1 MADNTSSQ
9 PELVSGLLYNI
20 GNHLAL
26 REEIDPDFRVTK
38 IIRSN
43 LSVVDLIPVD
53 YSLMWQSIFD
63 KKQYAISY
71 DFDTPISNYR
81 KRCVDYGLE
90 GVDGLRLW
98 LTDDSQASE
107 EISNSFEQNI
117 IETGLNKFGSWG
129 QTIQGFMKSFN
140 LSQTFGTES
149 LDQWVKS
156 SIKDLLGGAN
166 VPGIQGMVSNAD
178 LGEVIGNAAGTV
190 TGMILNGKQAS
201 LPKIWRQTDYNPSFS
216 FNVKLV
222 SPYGSPKAIKNFI
235 VAPLV
240 YLLLLSAPI
249 STDGITYGLYQP
261 LKIKAY
267 GISNINLGAI
277 TSIGLRRGG
286 KETSYNVYKQPL
298 QLDISINCMPLSGGF
313 AFMGGDMKDI
323 ATIDDA
329 ETPYVENASGSPAFT
344 TVGNIIQ
351 SFRPAPAD
359 VVNASVGKLVGDLFA
374 TNGTTKDMMGFLPP
388 ESSQSITP
396 DQSMRT
402 NTAVNETTLTNSLQ
416 Q

>member
-1 MADNTSSQ
+1 MADNTTQ
-9 PELVSGLLYNI
+9 HELVTGQLYNI

-53 YSLMWQSIFD
+53 YSLMWQSIID

-81 KRCVDYGLE
+81 KRCIDYRLE

-98 LTDDSQASE
+98 LTDDSQGSE
-107 EISNSFEQNI
+107 EISNSFEPNI

-129 QTIQGFMKSFN
+129 QTIQGFLKSTN
-140 LSQTFGTES
+140 LSQSFGTES

-156 SIKDLLGGAN
+156 SVKDLLGGAN
-166 VPGIQGMVSNAD
+166 VPGIQNMVSNAD
-178 LGEVIGNAAGTV
+178 LGEVIGNVAGTI
-190 TGMILNGKQAS
+190 TGMLINGKQAS
-201 LPKIWRQTDYNPSFS
+201 LPKIWRQTDYNPAFT

-235 VAPLV
+235 IGPLV
-240 YLLLLSAPI
+240 YLLLLAAPI
-249 STDGITYGLYQP
+249 STDGLTYGLYQP

-277 TSIGLRRGG
+277 TSLGIRRGG
-286 KETSYNVYKQPL
+286 KETAYNVYKQPL
-298 QLDISINCMPLSGGF
+298 QLDIAVNCMPLSGGF

-323 ATIDDA
+323 ATMDDA

-344 TVGNIIQ
+344 SVGNMIQ
-351 SFRPAPAD
+351 SLRPAPAD
-359 VVNASVGKLVGDLFA
+359 VINAAVGNLAGDLFA
-374 TNGTTKDMMGFLPP
+374 ENGTVKDTLGFLPP
-388 ESSQSITP
+388 ESRQSITP
-396 DQSMRT
+396 DQSMRP
-402 NTAVNETTLTNSLQ
+402 NTAVDESTLNKSLQ
-416 Q
+416 C